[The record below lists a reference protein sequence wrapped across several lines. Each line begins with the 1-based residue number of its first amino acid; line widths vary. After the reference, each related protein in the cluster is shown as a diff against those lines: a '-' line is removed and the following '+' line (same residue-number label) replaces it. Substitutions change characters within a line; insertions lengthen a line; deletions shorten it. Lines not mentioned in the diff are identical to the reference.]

1 MSVKGPPVKSI
12 YHLMS
17 IKGIPADRATL
28 QEKNPK
34 YRTDGAL
41 ARRNTRQNTGV
52 RGKID
57 TFAKKEGGENMNFL
71 TNYLSAIITLCKKH
85 KVSKLFAFGS
95 VLTNRFTD
103 KSDVDL
109 IVEFHDMPVED
120 YADNYLNLK
129 DALSSLFHRKIDL
142 LEDKAIRNPI
152 FRRHIDNSKQ
162 LIYG

>member
-1 MSVKGPPVKSI
+1 MSV
-12 YHLMS
+12 
-17 IKGIPADRATL
+17 KGIPADRATL
-28 QEKNPK
+28 RMKNPK
-34 YRTDGAL
+34 YRTDEAL
-41 ARRNTRQNTGV
+41 ARRNMRQSTGV

>member
-1 MSVKGPPVKSI
+1 MSVIDPREKSI
-12 YHLMS
+12 YQLVS
-17 IKGIPADRATL
+17 VKGIPADRATL
-28 QEKNPK
+28 REKNPK
-34 YRTDGAL
+34 YRTDEAL
-41 ARRNTRQNTGV
+41 ARRNMRQSTGV

>member
-1 MSVKGPPVKSI
+1 MNV
-12 YHLMS
+12 
-17 IKGIPADRATL
+17 KGIPADRATL
-28 QEKNPK
+28 REKNPK
-34 YRTDGAL
+34 YRTDEAL
-41 ARRNTRQNTGV
+41 ARRNMRQSTGV